1 MEDNLCRE
9 GIERAEGVRCNEEG
23 PEERSIKGKR
33 KRKRERGF
41 TAVRE
46 TIKYRASVFYHSAR
60 FDYPY
65 FCIQS

>member
-23 PEERSIKGKR
+23 PEEQRI
-33 KRKRERGF
+33 KRERGF

-60 FDYPY
+60 LDYPY
-65 FCIQS
+65 FCVQS